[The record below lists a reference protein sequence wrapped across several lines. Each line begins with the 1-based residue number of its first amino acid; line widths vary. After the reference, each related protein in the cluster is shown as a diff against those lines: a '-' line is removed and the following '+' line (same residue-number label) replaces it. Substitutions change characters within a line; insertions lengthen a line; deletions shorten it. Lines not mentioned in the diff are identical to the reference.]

1 MHKRSMEAKYKRPP
15 PSGWGIGHMAY
26 QTAAGPRDTNG
37 PSCVLRPFYH
47 FLLHILIYILSNIY
61 NMHIL
66 QYILISFLHFA
77 CYVYHMCAL
86 CILCAQTILSL
97 SFEAM
102 HHIWCRYSYSYLIF
116 IFSLPSFWITG
127 FSDAEERLRREV
139 SFPRGFKMSWGD
151 LACTAFAAKPQ
162 PATFF
167 RNTEHI
173 SQKYRKYFS

>member
-1 MHKRSMEAKYKRPP
+1 MHKRSREAKYKRPP
-15 PSGWGIGHMAY
+15 PSEWGIGHMAY

-47 FLLHILIYILSNIY
+47 FLLHILIYILSNI
-61 NMHIL
+61 
-66 QYILISFLHFA
+66 FLYTYSPIYSLRFSA
-77 CYVYHMCAL
+77 LCVLCVSYV

-102 HHIWCRYSYSYLIF
+102 HHIWCIYSHSYLF

-173 SQKYRKYFS
+173 FRNIENIV

>member
-1 MHKRSMEAKYKRPP
+1 MVHPVCSDH
-15 PSGWGIGHMAY
+15 SIIFF
-26 QTAAGPRDTNG
+26 
-37 PSCVLRPFYH
+37 CI
-47 FLLHILIYILSNIY
+47 FLSIYYPIY
-61 NMHIL
+61 SYMNNL

-77 CYVYHMCAL
+77 CYVCHMCAL

-102 HHIWCRYSYSYLIF
+102 HHIWCRYSYSYLF

-173 SQKYRKYFS
+173 FRNIENIFQKYRKYFLEM

>member
-1 MHKRSMEAKYKRPP
+1 MVHPVCSDH
-15 PSGWGIGHMAY
+15 SIIFF
-26 QTAAGPRDTNG
+26 
-37 PSCVLRPFYH
+37 CI
-47 FLLHILIYILSNIY
+47 FLSIYYPIY
-61 NMHIL
+61 SYMNNL

-77 CYVYHMCAL
+77 CYVCHMCAL

-102 HHIWCRYSYSYLIF
+102 HHIWCRYSYSYLF

-167 RNTEHI
+167 RNTEHFCRNI
-173 SQKYRKYFS
+173 ENIFQKYRKYFLEM

>member
-1 MHKRSMEAKYKRPP
+1 MVHPVCSDH
-15 PSGWGIGHMAY
+15 SIIFF
-26 QTAAGPRDTNG
+26 
-37 PSCVLRPFYH
+37 CI
-47 FLLHILIYILSNIY
+47 FLSIYYPIY
-61 NMHIL
+61 SHMHIL
-66 QYILISFLHFA
+66 QYFLFGFLHFA
-77 CYVYHMCAL
+77 CCVYHTCMCAL

-102 HHIWCRYSYSYLIF
+102 HHKWCRYSYSYLF

-127 FSDAEERLRREV
+127 FSDAKERLRREV

-173 SQKYRKYFS
+173 FQKYRKYLSKIQKKISRIIENVLKKYRKQQAPSFQLNLN